1 MSWEKVAYAHGGMR
15 DETDHDFAIGVWRLK
30 DLIAQAD
37 TRHGLEMA
45 ALERRYQERIKQMQR
60 DHHAEVTRLES
71 AIAHQAEQVRGMAAY
86 GVKSESYG
94 DRGGKEDAV
103 SCDPIAQAIYRTF
116 CGR

>member
-1 MSWEKVAYAHGGMR
+1 MKQITISLSEY
-15 DETDHDFAIGVWRLK
+15 ERLK

-45 ALERRYQERIKQMQR
+45 ALERRYQELIKQMQR